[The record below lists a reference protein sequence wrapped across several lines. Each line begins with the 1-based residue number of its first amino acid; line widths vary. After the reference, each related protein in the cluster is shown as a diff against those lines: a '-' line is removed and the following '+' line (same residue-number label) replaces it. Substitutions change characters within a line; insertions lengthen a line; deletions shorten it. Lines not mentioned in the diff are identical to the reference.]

1 MIILNWT
8 LFIVNTYKLL
18 VFSISVAMDG
28 DHFWTD
34 HDSKSYPSLSY
45 EMDKLNWEINL
56 SEIAPR
62 AIVKLP
68 IWMKMDGQL

>member
-1 MIILNWT
+1 M
-8 LFIVNTYKLL
+8 
-18 VFSISVAMDG
+18 AMDG

-68 IWMKMDGQL
+68 IWMKMDGLL